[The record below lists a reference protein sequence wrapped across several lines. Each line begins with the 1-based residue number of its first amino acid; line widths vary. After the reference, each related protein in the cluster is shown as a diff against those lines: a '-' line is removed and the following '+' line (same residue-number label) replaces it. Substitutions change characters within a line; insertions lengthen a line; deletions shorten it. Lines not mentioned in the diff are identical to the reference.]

1 MNRDNVSYMLTV
13 LVIVAI
19 LGSLLIF
26 TNVLGF
32 SEKVRDKNDIITT
45 TTKKLSNEKDKFND
59 YITEVDNHSILVND
73 EIVEIELKKYHSLL
87 GFNIDFMVN
96 DFDPAKVNI
105 NSIVFINKSDSNN
118 FVKIEMLTSDEYYKQ
133 YDDSLSGI
141 YKSGNEI
148 DGYNYSYSFFRGN
161 GLFVKVTKSI
171 KNELITDRISV
182 GMDYMISS
190 LDIVGN

>member
-1 MNRDNVSYMLTV
+1 MKKDSVSYILIV

-32 SEKVRDKNDIITT
+32 SEKVKGKNKIVTT
-45 TTKKLSNEKDKFND
+45 TTKKLSNESDKFND
-59 YITEVDNHSILVND
+59 YITEIDNHSIVVNG
-73 EIVEIELKKYHSLL
+73 EIVEIELKKYHSLM
-87 GFNIDFMVN
+87 GFNIDFLVS
-96 DFDPAKVNI
+96 DFDPAKINI

-118 FVKIEMLTSDEYYKQ
+118 YLKIELLTSDEYYKQ
-133 YDDSLSGI
+133 YDASLSGI
-141 YKSGNEI
+141 YKSNNEV

-171 KNELITDRISV
+171 KAELIKDKISI

>member
-1 MNRDNVSYMLTV
+1 MNKDNIGYMFIIL
-13 LVIVAI
+13 LVVAL

-32 SEKVRDKNDIITT
+32 SEKVKGKEEIITT

-59 YITEVDNHSILVND
+59 YITDVDNHSIVVND

-87 GFNIDFMVN
+87 GFNIDFMIN

-118 FVKIEMLTSDEYYKQ
+118 YIKIEMLTSDEYYKQ

-141 YKSGNEI
+141 YKSNNEI

-171 KNELITDRISV
+171 KLDLMTDRLSV

>member
-1 MNRDNVSYMLTV
+1 MNKDNIGYMFTIL
-13 LVIVAI
+13 LVVAL
-19 LGSLLIF
+19 LGYLLIF

-32 SEKVRDKNDIITT
+32 SEKVKGKEEIITT

-59 YITEVDNHSILVND
+59 YITDVDNHSILVND

-118 FVKIEMLTSDEYYKQ
+118 YIKIEMLTSDEYYKQ

-141 YKSGNEI
+141 YKSNNEV

-171 KNELITDRISV
+171 KLDLMTDRISV